1 MGGAVTGRRRR
12 NEWNA
17 RREIGRL
24 EEEEKPKLLIFVICT
39 KKRSKNLKGGKISAE
54 LFVNIFR

>member
-1 MGGAVTGRRRR
+1 MTGRRRR